1 VTTSDLSTGQPE
13 DVSAPDA
20 QGAQTVPIQGA
31 ASPTPGDVPGNQPKV
46 KVKDRLGSAYWR
58 LWTST
63 VSSNL
68 GDGIGFIAY
77 PWLASAITRSPML
90 LAIIG
95 LTATLPWLLFSLP
108 AGVIID
114 RVDRKK
120 LVVGMD
126 VLRGLITLIS
136 VIGVIAWSD
145 ALLSPEELK
154 GGAEVQTHWPLYL
167 LLVTASFLL
176 GLAQVLRDNAGTS
189 LLPSIVRKD
198 QLEKANGRMWAAEMV
213 TGNLIGPPIGSFL
226 LGIAFFLPILVDG
239 LSFFVAAGLVFLI
252 PGFFHPK
259 KPDANGVIA
268 ERRVWHVEL
277 KEALRWLRGHS
288 LLWPMALILACI
300 NLFSSLGAGTMI
312 LYAQEVLRT
321 SPLQFALMMT
331 GGAVGGV
338 VGSLMASRISRR
350 FGAGAVIQTLLFSM
364 PIQWLIIGFAPSWI
378 IVWLSM
384 IIGMMIAMTWNTITV
399 SLRQSIIPDELLG
412 RVNSAYRFL
421 VLGAMPIG
429 TTIGGAL
436 VTILARYDREWA
448 LRSPWILAGA
458 LGIVLAF
465 AGHKYLAQDRIDDAK
480 RAAGIEV

>member
-1 VTTSDLSTGQPE
+1 MPEQSRGLTS
-13 DVSAPDA
+13 
-20 QGAQTVPIQGA
+20 
-31 ASPTPGDVPGNQPKV
+31 SPTAPVR
-46 KVKDRLGSAYWR
+46 DRLGSAYWR

-90 LAIIG
+90 LAVIG

-120 LVVGMD
+120 LVVAMD
-126 VLRGLITLIS
+126 LLRGCITLVS
-136 VIGVIAWSD
+136 VIGVVLWSD

-154 GGAEVQTHWPLYL
+154 GGAQVQTHWPLYL

-213 TGNLIGPPIGSFL
+213 TGSLIGPPIGSFL

-239 LSFFVAAGLVFLI
+239 ISFFVAAGLVFLI

-259 KPDANGVIA
+259 KPDANGLVA
-268 ERRVWHVEL
+268 ERRPWHVEL
-277 KEALRWLRGHS
+277 KEALRWLRGHA
-288 LLWPMALILACI
+288 LLWPMAIILSCI
-300 NLFSSLGAGTMI
+300 NLFSSLGAGTVI

-338 VGSLMASRISRR
+338 VGSLMASRVSQR
-350 FGAGAVIQTLLFSM
+350 FGAGLVIQTLLFTM
-364 PIQWLIIGFAPSWI
+364 PVQWLIIGFAQSWI

-384 IIGMMIAMTWNTITV
+384 ILGMMIAMTWNTITV

-429 TTIGGAL
+429 TTIGGVL
-436 VTILARYDREWA
+436 VTVLARYDREWA
-448 LRSPWILAGA
+448 LRSPWILAG
-458 LGIVLAF
+458 VLAVVLAL
-465 AGHKYLAQDRIDDAK
+465 AGHKHLSQDRIDDAK
-480 RAAGIEV
+480 RAAGITV